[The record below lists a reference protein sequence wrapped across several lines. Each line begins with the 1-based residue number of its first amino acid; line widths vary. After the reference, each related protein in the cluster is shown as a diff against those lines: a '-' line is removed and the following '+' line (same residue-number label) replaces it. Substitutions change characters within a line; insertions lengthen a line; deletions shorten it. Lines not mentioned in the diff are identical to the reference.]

1 MDKETILRMSR
12 EENEGKPDEREQ
24 SVEEKAAQIGKAVGI
39 AVCLLL
45 VFVAEW
51 MLNNGDLARGA
62 WLVFFAM
69 EGSSDLYKYLNT
81 KKTSQLVWAVLS
93 LLSAVSVLAL
103 ERSDV
108 WTIILPSRRWPS

>member
-1 MDKETILRMSR
+1 MDKDKILQMSR
-12 EENEGKPDEREQ
+12 KENEGQPDEWEL

-81 KKTSQLVWAVLS
+81 KKTSQLVWAVLK
-93 LLSAVSVLAL
+93 LFCAAAYVL
-103 ERSDV
+103 
-108 WTIILPSRRWPS
+108 IIYLYNVIGHG